1 MTSNGLGTAAWRRAR
16 AAVLARES
24 VCYLCGAPVD
34 KSLPGSSP
42 MGPTVDHMVARASGG
57 SLYDPSNLHLTHQIC
72 NSRKSAMPLQAF
84 RYREARRQEH
94 SREW

>member
-1 MTSNGLGTAAWRRAR
+1 MASKDLCSAAWRRAR

-24 VCYLCGAPVD
+24 VCYLCGRPVD

-42 MGPTVDHMVARASGG
+42 SGPTVDHMEARAAGG
-57 SLYDPSNLHLTHQIC
+57 SLYDPSNLHLAHQRC
-72 NSRKSAMPLQAF
+72 NSMKNSMPLATY
-84 RYREARRQEH
+84 RYREALKQEH

>member
-1 MTSNGLGTAAWRRAR
+1 MASGELNTAAWRRAR

-24 VCYLCGAPVD
+24 VCYLCGKPVD
-34 KSLPGSSP
+34 KRLPGSSP
-42 MGPTVDHMVARASGG
+42 MGPTVDHLAARASGG
-57 SLYDPSNLHLTHQIC
+57 SLYDLSNLHLAHQIC
-72 NSRKSAMPLQAF
+72 NSRKGKQPLPTF

>member
-1 MTSNGLGTAAWRRAR
+1 MTSSGLGTAAWRRAR
-16 AAVLARES
+16 AAVLALES

-34 KSLPGSSP
+34 KALPGSSP

-57 SLYDPSNLHLTHQIC
+57 SLYDFSNLHLAHQRC
-72 NSRKSAMPLQAF
+72 NSMKGSMQLATY

>member
-1 MTSNGLGTAAWRRAR
+1 MASNELGTAAWRRAR

-24 VCYLCGAPVD
+24 VCYLCGKPVD
-34 KSLPGSSP
+34 KKLPGSSP
-42 MGPTVDHMVARASGG
+42 AGPTVDHLEARANGG
-57 SLYDPSNLHLTHQIC
+57 SLYDLSNLHLAHQRC
-72 NSRKSAMPLQAF
+72 NSMKNALPLQAF

>member
-1 MTSNGLGTAAWRRAR
+1 MASTDLGTAAWRRAR
-16 AAVLARES
+16 AAVLARETT
-24 VCYLCGAPVD
+24 CYLCGRPVD

-42 MGPTVDHMVARASGG
+42 MGPTVDHTEARAAGG
-57 SLYDPSNLHLTHQIC
+57 SLYDTSNLHLAHQRC
-72 NSRKSAMPLQAF
+72 NSMKSSMPLATF

>member
-1 MTSNGLGTAAWRRAR
+1 MSSKDLNSSAWRKAR

-24 VCYLCGAPVD
+24 VCYLCGLPVD

-42 MGPTVDHMVARASGG
+42 MGPTVDHTEARAAGG
-57 SLYDPSNLHLTHQIC
+57 PLYDPSNLHLAHQIC
-72 NSRKSAMPLQAF
+72 NSRKNSMQLAVY
-84 RYREARRQEH
+84 RYKEALKQEH